1 MSICLLRKSTSSR
14 AERLLRNKACCVGLR
29 TRRACLTSE
38 GQRPRLTRISDCA
51 RNWDLDK
58 IYRIG
63 KLTEFTSATTR
74 HSAFSASAVFP
85 RPEVAPSR
93 GGSYLSRP
101 RVAFS
106 RDRKGLSRVRFAHSR
121 AGSCFSVRGE
131 APSSDRRGLFRLGST
146 LSGRAAPSSVLNSDC
161 AREV

>member
-38 GQRPRLTRISDCA
+38 GQRRLTPISDCA

-93 GGSYLSRP
+93 
-101 RVAFS
+101 
-106 RDRKGLSRVRFAHSR
+106 DKKGLSRVRFAHSR
-121 AGSCFSVRGE
+121 AGSCFSALGE
-131 APSSDRRGLFRLGST
+131 APSSDRRGPSRPLGCQI
-146 LSGRAAPSSVLNSDC
+146 GD
-161 AREV
+161 

>member
-38 GQRPRLTRISDCA
+38 GQRRLTPISDCA

-74 HSAFSASAVFP
+74 HRAFSASAVFP
-85 RPEVAPSR
+85 RPEVALSKVASNRSRPESIYPRPGVALSR
-93 GGSYLSRP
+93 GE
-101 RVAFS
+101 
-106 RDRKGLSRVRFAHSR
+106 KGLSRLV
-121 AGSCFSVRGE
+121 V
-131 APSSDRRGLFRLGST
+131 APSRHRGGLSSLGGA
-146 LSGRAAPSSVLNSDC
+146 LSGAAESAAKPNNISLDQIRKRTIV
-161 AREV
+161 VT

>member
-38 GQRPRLTRISDCA
+38 GQRRLTPISDCA

-93 GGSYLSRP
+93 GGSYLSRLG
-101 RVAFS
+101 VAFS
-106 RDRKGLSRVRFAHSR
+106 RDKKGLSRVRFAHSR
-121 AGSCFSVRGE
+121 AGSCFSALGE
-131 APSSDRRGLFRLGST
+131 APSSDRRGPSRPLGCQI
-146 LSGRAAPSSVLNSDC
+146 GD
-161 AREV
+161 